1 MKHKTNQFI
10 YEEKE
15 MLKNIFEKRE
25 NDIYNITESEREL
38 NKKKTKDYEK
48 IDIAIDNIPNG
59 FKEVRQ
65 GMKASV
71 ENYIDTLSL
80 IQSNE
85 NEKFYKAG
93 FSDAVKLIVD
103 CLCQKKEL

>member
-1 MKHKTNQFI
+1 
-10 YEEKE
+10 
-15 MLKNIFEKRE
+15 
-25 NDIYNITESEREL
+25 
-38 NKKKTKDYEK
+38 
-48 IDIAIDNIPNG
+48 
-59 FKEVRQ
+59 
-65 GMKASV
+65 MKASV